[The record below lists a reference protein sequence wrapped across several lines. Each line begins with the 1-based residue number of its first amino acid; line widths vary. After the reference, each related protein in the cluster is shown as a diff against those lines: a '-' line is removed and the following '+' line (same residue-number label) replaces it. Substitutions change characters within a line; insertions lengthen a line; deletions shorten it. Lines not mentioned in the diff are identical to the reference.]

1 MSRTTDIADAVV
13 ERLNAA
19 SLGFVAE
26 RRWVDFPDTGDATDP
41 RVVVV
46 PSRAEWA
53 NAARAS
59 RTVDTT
65 VSVVLR
71 RSIADG
77 PATPEEQVD
86 EVIETCESIAANLA
100 GENLGQAVFI
110 GLAQEPLWSPD
121 HYEQHH
127 EVLATIEVT
136 YRSHVP

>member
-1 MSRTTDIADAVV
+1 MRTIDIADAVV
-13 ERLNAA
+13 ERLNTA

-26 RRWVDFPDTGDATDP
+26 RRWIDFAAAGDATDL

-46 PSRAEWA
+46 PARAEWA
-53 NAARAS
+53 ASTRAS

-65 VSVVLR
+65 VAVVVR
-71 RSIADG
+71 RSIEDG

-86 EVIETCESIAANLA
+86 EVIATCEGIAETLA
-100 GENLGQAVFI
+100 GENMGQAVFV

-127 EVLATIEVT
+127 EVLVTIEVT